1 MMIGCCT
8 VEIRIPMSN
17 SLKDKRGVIKSM
29 TERLRNQ
36 FNIAV
41 AEIDK
46 NDNLKLATIGLV
58 TISNDSRY
66 IDQLLSKVVK
76 FIEDFREVQLVDYS
90 IEFI

>member
-1 MMIGCCT
+1 MIGCCT

-17 SLKDKRGVIKSM
+17 TLKYKRGIIKSM
-29 TERLRNQ
+29 SERLKNQ

-41 AEIDK
+41 AEVDK
-46 NDNLKLATIGLV
+46 NDNLKLATIGIV
-58 TISNDSRY
+58 TISNDNKY

-76 FIEDFREVQLVDYS
+76 FIEKEREIQLVDYS

>member
-1 MMIGCCT
+1 MIGCCT